1 MDSLLSN
8 VNNAINQYEQASSNV
23 ENYYSMATDAEN
35 EAYRYYQQ
43 AMSAEDPNERN
54 NAMNRMN
61 DAKARMLTYQRQ
73 YEQAQQVQEQARRYL
88 EATRAELPNA
98 INALEGKIAN
108 YEQSLSVFSQMS
120 SMQFGGNAAAGQIA
134 TLQAKKQEHQNNLN
148 MAYSML
154 ERINAVLDGSG
165 TQPYKVKTR

>member
-73 YEQAQQVQEQARRYL
+73 YEQAQQVQEQAS
-88 EATRAELPNA
+88 EFSG
-98 INALEGKIAN
+98 IHFS
-108 YEQSLSVFSQMS
+108 SLSYREQMFHHHYR
-120 SMQFGGNAAAGQIA
+120 Q
-134 TLQAKKQEHQNNLN
+134 
-148 MAYSML
+148 
-154 ERINAVLDGSG
+154 
-165 TQPYKVKTR
+165 